1 MPVSPVGLTAN
12 QITANTLPITKQAQG
27 YFLDHVASLNQILSQ
42 VEQARQAC
50 LDGAVKSPSASMWG
64 ESVAQWEVP
73 FQKIIADCQW
83 MSDMLGKTVQDLEN
97 NENNNAALVK
107 AIQQEVIA
115 ETNAPPP

>member
-1 MPVSPVGLTAN
+1 MPVSPNGLTAG
-12 QITANTLPITKQAQG
+12 QITANTLPVTKQAQG
-27 YFLDHVASLNQILSQ
+27 YFLDHVGSLGVILSQ

-50 LDGAVKSPSASMWG
+50 LSGAVHSPSASLWG
-64 ESVAQWEVP
+64 ESIGQWEVP

-83 MSDMLGKTVQDLEN
+83 MSDMLGKTVSDLEA